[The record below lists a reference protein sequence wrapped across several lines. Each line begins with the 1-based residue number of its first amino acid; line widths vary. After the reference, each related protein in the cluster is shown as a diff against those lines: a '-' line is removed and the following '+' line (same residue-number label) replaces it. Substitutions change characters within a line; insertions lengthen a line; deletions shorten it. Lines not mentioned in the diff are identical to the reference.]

1 MATPSLGA
9 LQLHGRGIINLRQIH
24 QKDAAPIEQN
34 QLPHAQLLTAAGRPR
49 PSSVFATT
57 SCLSNLRSTSAS
69 ALPHLHLPV
78 KGLLRE
84 ITHGLGQAL
93 CILRRAQIPADAILH
108 CFTAAGDIAGDQGAA
123 CGGTLQQHVGHAL
136 MIGRQHHTVRRLIK
150 RMHIRLEP
158 MKTHDTIGNQ
168 LIHLLFVGVFIKA
181 HHIEGDLLTK
191 FRFQRSGRREKLVHA
206 LFLHNAPHKQEA
218 AHAVIPHG
226 NAGILVQI
234 DARTGK
240 HTYLPVGDDLFVQEK
255 LGVLLILEEH
265 RFCLAQCAAIHHRHH
280 RRQHQLF
287 KRRAQPLHVG
297 DVWDTLGLAG
307 CAHIDIG
314 LDGIGNDHVRLKL
327 VQHLPVRLQ
336 QLHILEG
343 VDAAA
348 VNIRLDAAQ
357 PHGLQIVLMPHKGR
371 AENDLV
377 LLHQRLHQLLAEA
390 VEHIGMVGC
399 KLFSRSSRG
408 VVLTDEG
415 KLLYEHVS
423 EAFETLTMGEEKL
436 KRSIELGVGHL
447 KIGVSSTLCKYLLLP
462 YLKEFIRQ
470 NPHISISISCQSTN
484 DTLKLLE
491 DNKIDIG
498 LIGKPENLKN
508 IHFDFLEEIEDIFV
522 AAKDYLRNLKAR
534 GIQKDHILQ
543 SSTLML
549 LDKNNMTR
557 QYIDDYLQENQII
570 IKDSIDIS
578 DMDLL
583 IDFARIGVGVA
594 CVIKNFVR
602 EDLENGT
609 LMEIPLGFPIHK
621 REVGFAY
628 KTTTKPSKSLAEFI
642 HFYKTYR

>member
-1 MATPSLGA
+1 MN
-9 LQLHGRGIINLRQIH
+9 QNLSSYRIFYTVANTGNISKAAKELYISQPAISKSI
-24 QKDAAPIEQN
+24 QK
-34 QLPHAQLLTAAGRPR
+34 
-49 PSSVFATT
+49 
-57 SCLSNLRSTSAS
+57 
-69 ALPHLHLPV
+69 
-78 KGLLRE
+78 
-84 ITHGLGQAL
+84 
-93 CILRRAQIPADAILH
+93 
-108 CFTAAGDIAGDQGAA
+108 
-123 CGGTLQQHVGHAL
+123 
-136 MIGRQHHTVRRLIK
+136 
-150 RMHIRLEP
+150 
-158 MKTHDTIGNQ
+158 
-168 LIHLLFVGVFIKA
+168 
-181 HHIEGDLLTK
+181 
-191 FRFQRSGRREKLVHA
+191 
-206 LFLHNAPHKQEA
+206 
-218 AHAVIPHG
+218 
-226 NAGILVQI
+226 
-234 DARTGK
+234 
-240 HTYLPVGDDLFVQEK
+240 
-255 LGVLLILEEH
+255 LEES
-265 RFCLAQCAAIHHRHH
+265 
-280 RRQHQLF
+280 
-287 KRRAQPLHVG
+287 
-297 DVWDTLGLAG
+297 
-307 CAHIDIG
+307 
-314 LDGIGNDHVRLKL
+314 
-327 VQHLPVRLQ
+327 
-336 QLHILEG
+336 
-343 VDAAA
+343 
-348 VNIRLDAAQ
+348 
-357 PHGLQIVLMPHKGR
+357 
-371 AENDLV
+371 
-377 LLHQRLHQLLAEA
+377 
-390 VEHIGMVGC
+390 VGC

-534 GIQKDHILQ
+534 GIQKAHILQ

-609 LMEIPLGFPIHK
+609 LVEIPLGFPIHK

>member
-1 MATPSLGA
+1 MN
-9 LQLHGRGIINLRQIH
+9 QNLSSYRIFYTVANTGNISKAAKELYISQPAISKSI
-24 QKDAAPIEQN
+24 QK
-34 QLPHAQLLTAAGRPR
+34 
-49 PSSVFATT
+49 
-57 SCLSNLRSTSAS
+57 
-69 ALPHLHLPV
+69 
-78 KGLLRE
+78 
-84 ITHGLGQAL
+84 
-93 CILRRAQIPADAILH
+93 
-108 CFTAAGDIAGDQGAA
+108 
-123 CGGTLQQHVGHAL
+123 
-136 MIGRQHHTVRRLIK
+136 
-150 RMHIRLEP
+150 
-158 MKTHDTIGNQ
+158 
-168 LIHLLFVGVFIKA
+168 
-181 HHIEGDLLTK
+181 
-191 FRFQRSGRREKLVHA
+191 
-206 LFLHNAPHKQEA
+206 
-218 AHAVIPHG
+218 
-226 NAGILVQI
+226 
-234 DARTGK
+234 
-240 HTYLPVGDDLFVQEK
+240 
-255 LGVLLILEEH
+255 LEES
-265 RFCLAQCAAIHHRHH
+265 
-280 RRQHQLF
+280 
-287 KRRAQPLHVG
+287 
-297 DVWDTLGLAG
+297 
-307 CAHIDIG
+307 
-314 LDGIGNDHVRLKL
+314 
-327 VQHLPVRLQ
+327 
-336 QLHILEG
+336 
-343 VDAAA
+343 
-348 VNIRLDAAQ
+348 
-357 PHGLQIVLMPHKGR
+357 
-371 AENDLV
+371 
-377 LLHQRLHQLLAEA
+377 
-390 VEHIGMVGC
+390 VGC

-470 NPHISISISCQSTN
+470 NPHINISIVCQSTN
-484 DTLKLLE
+484 ESLQMLE
-491 DNKIDIG
+491 ENKIDIG

>member
-1 MATPSLGA
+1 MN
-9 LQLHGRGIINLRQIH
+9 QNLSSYRIFYTVANTGNISKAAKELYISQPAISKSI
-24 QKDAAPIEQN
+24 QK
-34 QLPHAQLLTAAGRPR
+34 
-49 PSSVFATT
+49 
-57 SCLSNLRSTSAS
+57 
-69 ALPHLHLPV
+69 
-78 KGLLRE
+78 
-84 ITHGLGQAL
+84 
-93 CILRRAQIPADAILH
+93 
-108 CFTAAGDIAGDQGAA
+108 
-123 CGGTLQQHVGHAL
+123 
-136 MIGRQHHTVRRLIK
+136 
-150 RMHIRLEP
+150 
-158 MKTHDTIGNQ
+158 
-168 LIHLLFVGVFIKA
+168 
-181 HHIEGDLLTK
+181 
-191 FRFQRSGRREKLVHA
+191 
-206 LFLHNAPHKQEA
+206 
-218 AHAVIPHG
+218 
-226 NAGILVQI
+226 
-234 DARTGK
+234 
-240 HTYLPVGDDLFVQEK
+240 
-255 LGVLLILEEH
+255 LEES
-265 RFCLAQCAAIHHRHH
+265 
-280 RRQHQLF
+280 
-287 KRRAQPLHVG
+287 
-297 DVWDTLGLAG
+297 
-307 CAHIDIG
+307 
-314 LDGIGNDHVRLKL
+314 
-327 VQHLPVRLQ
+327 
-336 QLHILEG
+336 
-343 VDAAA
+343 
-348 VNIRLDAAQ
+348 
-357 PHGLQIVLMPHKGR
+357 
-371 AENDLV
+371 
-377 LLHQRLHQLLAEA
+377 
-390 VEHIGMVGC
+390 VGC

-484 DTLKLLE
+484 DTLELLE

>member
-1 MATPSLGA
+1 MN
-9 LQLHGRGIINLRQIH
+9 QNLSSYRIFYTVANTGNISKAAKELYISQPAISKSI
-24 QKDAAPIEQN
+24 QK
-34 QLPHAQLLTAAGRPR
+34 
-49 PSSVFATT
+49 
-57 SCLSNLRSTSAS
+57 
-69 ALPHLHLPV
+69 
-78 KGLLRE
+78 
-84 ITHGLGQAL
+84 
-93 CILRRAQIPADAILH
+93 
-108 CFTAAGDIAGDQGAA
+108 
-123 CGGTLQQHVGHAL
+123 
-136 MIGRQHHTVRRLIK
+136 
-150 RMHIRLEP
+150 
-158 MKTHDTIGNQ
+158 
-168 LIHLLFVGVFIKA
+168 
-181 HHIEGDLLTK
+181 
-191 FRFQRSGRREKLVHA
+191 
-206 LFLHNAPHKQEA
+206 
-218 AHAVIPHG
+218 
-226 NAGILVQI
+226 
-234 DARTGK
+234 
-240 HTYLPVGDDLFVQEK
+240 
-255 LGVLLILEEH
+255 LEES
-265 RFCLAQCAAIHHRHH
+265 
-280 RRQHQLF
+280 
-287 KRRAQPLHVG
+287 
-297 DVWDTLGLAG
+297 
-307 CAHIDIG
+307 
-314 LDGIGNDHVRLKL
+314 
-327 VQHLPVRLQ
+327 
-336 QLHILEG
+336 
-343 VDAAA
+343 
-348 VNIRLDAAQ
+348 
-357 PHGLQIVLMPHKGR
+357 
-371 AENDLV
+371 
-377 LLHQRLHQLLAEA
+377 
-390 VEHIGMVGC
+390 VGC

-621 REVGFAY
+621 REVGFAC

>member
-1 MATPSLGA
+1 MN
-9 LQLHGRGIINLRQIH
+9 QNLSSYRIFYTVANTGNISKAAKELYISQPAISKSI
-24 QKDAAPIEQN
+24 QK
-34 QLPHAQLLTAAGRPR
+34 
-49 PSSVFATT
+49 
-57 SCLSNLRSTSAS
+57 
-69 ALPHLHLPV
+69 
-78 KGLLRE
+78 
-84 ITHGLGQAL
+84 
-93 CILRRAQIPADAILH
+93 
-108 CFTAAGDIAGDQGAA
+108 
-123 CGGTLQQHVGHAL
+123 
-136 MIGRQHHTVRRLIK
+136 
-150 RMHIRLEP
+150 
-158 MKTHDTIGNQ
+158 
-168 LIHLLFVGVFIKA
+168 
-181 HHIEGDLLTK
+181 
-191 FRFQRSGRREKLVHA
+191 
-206 LFLHNAPHKQEA
+206 
-218 AHAVIPHG
+218 
-226 NAGILVQI
+226 
-234 DARTGK
+234 
-240 HTYLPVGDDLFVQEK
+240 
-255 LGVLLILEEH
+255 LEE
-265 RFCLAQCAAIHHRHH
+265 I
-280 RRQHQLF
+280 
-287 KRRAQPLHVG
+287 
-297 DVWDTLGLAG
+297 
-307 CAHIDIG
+307 
-314 LDGIGNDHVRLKL
+314 
-327 VQHLPVRLQ
+327 
-336 QLHILEG
+336 
-343 VDAAA
+343 
-348 VNIRLDAAQ
+348 
-357 PHGLQIVLMPHKGR
+357 
-371 AENDLV
+371 
-377 LLHQRLHQLLAEA
+377 
-390 VEHIGMVGC
+390 VGC

-423 EAFETLTMGEEKL
+423 EAFETLTLGEEKL

-609 LMEIPLGFPIHK
+609 LVEIPLGFPIHK

>member
-1 MATPSLGA
+1 MN
-9 LQLHGRGIINLRQIH
+9 QNLSSYRIFYTVANTGNISKAAKELYISQPAISKSI
-24 QKDAAPIEQN
+24 QK
-34 QLPHAQLLTAAGRPR
+34 
-49 PSSVFATT
+49 
-57 SCLSNLRSTSAS
+57 
-69 ALPHLHLPV
+69 
-78 KGLLRE
+78 
-84 ITHGLGQAL
+84 
-93 CILRRAQIPADAILH
+93 
-108 CFTAAGDIAGDQGAA
+108 
-123 CGGTLQQHVGHAL
+123 
-136 MIGRQHHTVRRLIK
+136 
-150 RMHIRLEP
+150 
-158 MKTHDTIGNQ
+158 
-168 LIHLLFVGVFIKA
+168 
-181 HHIEGDLLTK
+181 
-191 FRFQRSGRREKLVHA
+191 
-206 LFLHNAPHKQEA
+206 
-218 AHAVIPHG
+218 
-226 NAGILVQI
+226 
-234 DARTGK
+234 
-240 HTYLPVGDDLFVQEK
+240 
-255 LGVLLILEEH
+255 LEES
-265 RFCLAQCAAIHHRHH
+265 
-280 RRQHQLF
+280 
-287 KRRAQPLHVG
+287 
-297 DVWDTLGLAG
+297 
-307 CAHIDIG
+307 
-314 LDGIGNDHVRLKL
+314 
-327 VQHLPVRLQ
+327 
-336 QLHILEG
+336 
-343 VDAAA
+343 
-348 VNIRLDAAQ
+348 
-357 PHGLQIVLMPHKGR
+357 
-371 AENDLV
+371 
-377 LLHQRLHQLLAEA
+377 
-390 VEHIGMVGC
+390 VGC

-447 KIGVSSTLCKYLLLP
+447 KIGVSSALCKYLLLP

-609 LMEIPLGFPIHK
+609 LVEIPLGFPIHK

>member
-1 MATPSLGA
+1 MN
-9 LQLHGRGIINLRQIH
+9 QNLSSYRIFYTVANTGNISKAAKELYISQPAISKSI
-24 QKDAAPIEQN
+24 QK
-34 QLPHAQLLTAAGRPR
+34 
-49 PSSVFATT
+49 
-57 SCLSNLRSTSAS
+57 
-69 ALPHLHLPV
+69 
-78 KGLLRE
+78 
-84 ITHGLGQAL
+84 
-93 CILRRAQIPADAILH
+93 
-108 CFTAAGDIAGDQGAA
+108 
-123 CGGTLQQHVGHAL
+123 
-136 MIGRQHHTVRRLIK
+136 
-150 RMHIRLEP
+150 
-158 MKTHDTIGNQ
+158 
-168 LIHLLFVGVFIKA
+168 
-181 HHIEGDLLTK
+181 
-191 FRFQRSGRREKLVHA
+191 
-206 LFLHNAPHKQEA
+206 
-218 AHAVIPHG
+218 
-226 NAGILVQI
+226 
-234 DARTGK
+234 
-240 HTYLPVGDDLFVQEK
+240 
-255 LGVLLILEEH
+255 LEES
-265 RFCLAQCAAIHHRHH
+265 
-280 RRQHQLF
+280 
-287 KRRAQPLHVG
+287 
-297 DVWDTLGLAG
+297 
-307 CAHIDIG
+307 
-314 LDGIGNDHVRLKL
+314 
-327 VQHLPVRLQ
+327 
-336 QLHILEG
+336 
-343 VDAAA
+343 
-348 VNIRLDAAQ
+348 
-357 PHGLQIVLMPHKGR
+357 
-371 AENDLV
+371 
-377 LLHQRLHQLLAEA
+377 
-390 VEHIGMVGC
+390 VGC

-498 LIGKPENLKN
+498 LIGKPVNLKN

>member
-1 MATPSLGA
+1 MN
-9 LQLHGRGIINLRQIH
+9 QNLSSYRIFYTVANTGNISKAAKELYISQPAISKSI
-24 QKDAAPIEQN
+24 QK
-34 QLPHAQLLTAAGRPR
+34 
-49 PSSVFATT
+49 
-57 SCLSNLRSTSAS
+57 
-69 ALPHLHLPV
+69 
-78 KGLLRE
+78 
-84 ITHGLGQAL
+84 
-93 CILRRAQIPADAILH
+93 
-108 CFTAAGDIAGDQGAA
+108 
-123 CGGTLQQHVGHAL
+123 
-136 MIGRQHHTVRRLIK
+136 
-150 RMHIRLEP
+150 
-158 MKTHDTIGNQ
+158 
-168 LIHLLFVGVFIKA
+168 
-181 HHIEGDLLTK
+181 
-191 FRFQRSGRREKLVHA
+191 
-206 LFLHNAPHKQEA
+206 
-218 AHAVIPHG
+218 
-226 NAGILVQI
+226 
-234 DARTGK
+234 
-240 HTYLPVGDDLFVQEK
+240 
-255 LGVLLILEEH
+255 LEES
-265 RFCLAQCAAIHHRHH
+265 
-280 RRQHQLF
+280 
-287 KRRAQPLHVG
+287 
-297 DVWDTLGLAG
+297 
-307 CAHIDIG
+307 
-314 LDGIGNDHVRLKL
+314 
-327 VQHLPVRLQ
+327 
-336 QLHILEG
+336 
-343 VDAAA
+343 
-348 VNIRLDAAQ
+348 
-357 PHGLQIVLMPHKGR
+357 
-371 AENDLV
+371 
-377 LLHQRLHQLLAEA
+377 
-390 VEHIGMVGC
+390 VGC

-621 REVGFAY
+621 REVGFAS

>member
-1 MATPSLGA
+1 MN
-9 LQLHGRGIINLRQIH
+9 QNLSSYRIFYTVANTGNISKAAKELYISQPAISKSI
-24 QKDAAPIEQN
+24 QK
-34 QLPHAQLLTAAGRPR
+34 
-49 PSSVFATT
+49 
-57 SCLSNLRSTSAS
+57 
-69 ALPHLHLPV
+69 
-78 KGLLRE
+78 
-84 ITHGLGQAL
+84 
-93 CILRRAQIPADAILH
+93 
-108 CFTAAGDIAGDQGAA
+108 
-123 CGGTLQQHVGHAL
+123 
-136 MIGRQHHTVRRLIK
+136 
-150 RMHIRLEP
+150 
-158 MKTHDTIGNQ
+158 
-168 LIHLLFVGVFIKA
+168 
-181 HHIEGDLLTK
+181 
-191 FRFQRSGRREKLVHA
+191 
-206 LFLHNAPHKQEA
+206 
-218 AHAVIPHG
+218 
-226 NAGILVQI
+226 
-234 DARTGK
+234 
-240 HTYLPVGDDLFVQEK
+240 
-255 LGVLLILEEH
+255 LEES
-265 RFCLAQCAAIHHRHH
+265 
-280 RRQHQLF
+280 
-287 KRRAQPLHVG
+287 
-297 DVWDTLGLAG
+297 
-307 CAHIDIG
+307 
-314 LDGIGNDHVRLKL
+314 
-327 VQHLPVRLQ
+327 
-336 QLHILEG
+336 
-343 VDAAA
+343 
-348 VNIRLDAAQ
+348 
-357 PHGLQIVLMPHKGR
+357 
-371 AENDLV
+371 
-377 LLHQRLHQLLAEA
+377 
-390 VEHIGMVGC
+390 VGC

-470 NPHISISISCQSTN
+470 NPHISISISCQPTN

-609 LMEIPLGFPIHK
+609 LVEIPLGFPIHK

>member
-1 MATPSLGA
+1 MN
-9 LQLHGRGIINLRQIH
+9 QNLSSYRIFYTVANTGNISKAAKELYISQPAISKSI
-24 QKDAAPIEQN
+24 QK
-34 QLPHAQLLTAAGRPR
+34 
-49 PSSVFATT
+49 
-57 SCLSNLRSTSAS
+57 
-69 ALPHLHLPV
+69 
-78 KGLLRE
+78 
-84 ITHGLGQAL
+84 
-93 CILRRAQIPADAILH
+93 
-108 CFTAAGDIAGDQGAA
+108 
-123 CGGTLQQHVGHAL
+123 
-136 MIGRQHHTVRRLIK
+136 
-150 RMHIRLEP
+150 
-158 MKTHDTIGNQ
+158 
-168 LIHLLFVGVFIKA
+168 
-181 HHIEGDLLTK
+181 
-191 FRFQRSGRREKLVHA
+191 
-206 LFLHNAPHKQEA
+206 
-218 AHAVIPHG
+218 
-226 NAGILVQI
+226 
-234 DARTGK
+234 
-240 HTYLPVGDDLFVQEK
+240 
-255 LGVLLILEEH
+255 LEES
-265 RFCLAQCAAIHHRHH
+265 
-280 RRQHQLF
+280 
-287 KRRAQPLHVG
+287 
-297 DVWDTLGLAG
+297 
-307 CAHIDIG
+307 
-314 LDGIGNDHVRLKL
+314 
-327 VQHLPVRLQ
+327 
-336 QLHILEG
+336 
-343 VDAAA
+343 
-348 VNIRLDAAQ
+348 
-357 PHGLQIVLMPHKGR
+357 
-371 AENDLV
+371 
-377 LLHQRLHQLLAEA
+377 
-390 VEHIGMVGC
+390 VGC

-609 LMEIPLGFPIHK
+609 LVEIPLGFPIHK
-621 REVGFAY
+621 REVDFAY

>member
-1 MATPSLGA
+1 MIIANAATVTYIS
-9 LQLHGRGIINLRQIH
+9 
-24 QKDAAPIEQN
+24 
-34 QLPHAQLLTAAGRPR
+34 
-49 PSSVFATT
+49 AT
-57 SCLSNLRSTSAS
+57 
-69 ALPHLHLPV
+69 
-78 KGLLRE
+78 
-84 ITHGLGQAL
+84 
-93 CILRRAQIPADAILH
+93 
-108 CFTAAGDIAGDQGAA
+108 
-123 CGGTLQQHVGHAL
+123 
-136 MIGRQHHTVRRLIK
+136 
-150 RMHIRLEP
+150 
-158 MKTHDTIGNQ
+158 
-168 LIHLLFVGVFIKA
+168 
-181 HHIEGDLLTK
+181 
-191 FRFQRSGRREKLVHA
+191 
-206 LFLHNAPHKQEA
+206 
-218 AHAVIPHG
+218 
-226 NAGILVQI
+226 
-234 DARTGK
+234 
-240 HTYLPVGDDLFVQEK
+240 
-255 LGVLLILEEH
+255 
-265 RFCLAQCAAIHHRHH
+265 
-280 RRQHQLF
+280 
-287 KRRAQPLHVG
+287 
-297 DVWDTLGLAG
+297 
-307 CAHIDIG
+307 
-314 LDGIGNDHVRLKL
+314 
-327 VQHLPVRLQ
+327 
-336 QLHILEG
+336 
-343 VDAAA
+343 
-348 VNIRLDAAQ
+348 
-357 PHGLQIVLMPHKGR
+357 
-371 AENDLV
+371 
-377 LLHQRLHQLLAEA
+377 
-390 VEHIGMVGC
+390 
-399 KLFSRSSRG
+399 
-408 VVLTDEG
+408 
-415 KLLYEHVS
+415 
-423 EAFETLTMGEEKL
+423 
-436 KRSIELGVGHL
+436 L